1 MSYNNYDIQRIHW
14 KWLTNENPCKLVLY
28 TVWYKSGISAKV
40 QQQFEDILERITIY
54 QEHNLR
60 GEYERVLSGGGGAG
74 GFSYH
79 ITLNPGVTVP
89 TIGST
94 QKKRDKEKTISGT

>member
-1 MSYNNYDIQRIHW
+1 M
-14 KWLTNENPCKLVLY
+14 
-28 TVWYKSGISAKV
+28 V

-60 GEYERVLSGGGGAG
+60 GEWVRVGGGG

-94 QKKRDKEKTISGT
+94 QKKKRQRKDNFWDINYSVQYNLNK